1 MQSILIVEDEKRV
14 ADLLKTGLEEN
25 GYRVTVAY
33 DGAMACASSGR
44 SRSSWSSRMS
54 CCPAWTGSS
63 SAGRSAGSMPA
74 CRF

>member
-33 DGAMACASSGR
+33 DGARKAQRQKALLKH
-44 SRSSWSSRMS
+44 
-54 CCPAWTGSS
+54 TK
-63 SAGRSAGSMPA
+63 
-74 CRF
+74 